1 MRLVPWI
8 AFIIAAVAIFNPVGL
23 SFIRNAFW
31 SGEQLSRNIAQPF
44 VFGGMAILI
53 LFAVLE
59 IAVRYWRLR

>member
-1 MRLVPWI
+1 MRLVPWFAI
-8 AFIIAAVAIFNPVGL
+8 IIAAVAIFNPIGL

-44 VFGGMAILI
+44 VFAGIAIFI
-53 LFAVLE
+53 LLAVLE